1 VTSQQFDQLATI
13 FRAVFRLPDGA
24 DPRAAAPGVTPT
36 WDSLA
41 HVTLVAA
48 LENEFGV
55 SIDPGD
61 ALRLTSFEET
71 LAVLAE
77 LGA

>member
-1 VTSQQFDQLATI
+1 VTSQQIEQIETI
-13 FRAVFRLPDGA
+13 FRAVLQLPDGA
-24 DPRAAAPGVTPT
+24 DPRAAAPGATPT

-61 ALRLTSFEET
+61 ALRLTSFDDT